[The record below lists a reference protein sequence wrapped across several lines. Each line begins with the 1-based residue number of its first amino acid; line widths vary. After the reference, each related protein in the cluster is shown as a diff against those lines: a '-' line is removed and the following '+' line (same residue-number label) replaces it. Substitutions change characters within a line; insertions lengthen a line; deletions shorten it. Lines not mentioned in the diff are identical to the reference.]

1 MGYHLAKKQ
10 YGMIEERKNPKGQQ
24 KQIIT
29 HLWLTSAL
37 GNLLTLSL
45 VVVTGEIP
53 SYHSYI
59 YTAKGHPL

>member
-10 YGMIEERKNPKGQQ
+10 NGMAEERKNPKGQC
-24 KQIIT
+24 KQVIT
-29 HLWLTSAL
+29 RLWLTSAL

-45 VVVTGEIP
+45 MVVTGELP
-53 SYHSYI
+53 SYHSYT